1 MARGRKHTHLPREAG
16 YTFKKTNFTTE
27 EAFADEVRAAVHHI
41 ANLMNTGKEKGLT
54 VNFGINTF
62 GEGGLLAPTV
72 EVLKKL

>member
-1 MARGRKHTHLPREAG
+1 MARKHSHLPREVG
-16 YTFKKTNFTTE
+16 YTYKKTNFKSE
-27 EAFADEVRAAVHHI
+27 QEFADEVRAAVHHI
-41 ANLMNTGKEKGLT
+41 ANLMNTGKEHGIT